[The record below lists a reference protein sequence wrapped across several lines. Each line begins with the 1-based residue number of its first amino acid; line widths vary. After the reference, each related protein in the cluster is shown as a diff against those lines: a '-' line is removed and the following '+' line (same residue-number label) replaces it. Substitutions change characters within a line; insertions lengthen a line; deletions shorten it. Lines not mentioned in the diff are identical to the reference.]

1 MGFFG
6 PPGIAADA
14 ARKALT
20 PDEVATAHG
29 NDVARDQAQLDEA
42 ELREVEG
49 AEYYHHT
56 PRAEMPP
63 VRRNPVRAFVSRVL
77 HRG

>member
-1 MGFFG
+1 MGFP

-20 PDEVATAHG
+20 PDEVAAAHR

-42 ELREVEG
+42 ELRELEG
-49 AEYYHHT
+49 VEYYHHN
-56 PRAEMPP
+56 PGAEMPP
-63 VRRNPVRAFVSRVL
+63 VRRNPVRALVSRVL